1 MPNIAPRVYKTKS
14 SFVCYLNMSKSIQE
28 LFDEYEEKSL
38 EVEDAKK
45 AFDESILPDLST
57 EKYVTV
63 ERADEHIIASI
74 ERERKEKEL
83 EAISI
88 EWTAIE
94 DTLVKALCRLNT
106 KVMVKDKRDN
116 TDLLIHCAAGN
127 IVIEEM
133 ED

>member
-1 MPNIAPRVYKTKS
+1 
-14 SFVCYLNMSKSIQE
+14 MSKSIQE

-45 AFDESILPDLST
+45 AFDESVLPDLST

-83 EAISI
+83 ETISV

-106 KVMVKDKRDN
+106 KVLVKDKRDN